1 MLPQEFFNGDTVDIA
16 RAMVGKYLI
25 RRYAGVTLAARVTET
40 EAYVGRM
47 DKACHAYG
55 YRKTERTRTL
65 YAPPGTAYVYL
76 IYGMH
81 CCLNLVTEPEG
92 EPAAVLIRGLSPRY
106 GQDIIT
112 ENRFH
117 CKCGEMTAY
126 QKKNF
131 LNGPGKLCAG
141 MNIDR
146 RLNGLP
152 YGSPELFLCERLED
166 AGLTTPPEDNKEL
179 NIKVGKR
186 IGIDYA
192 EEAIDFPWRFFVET

>member
-1 MLPQEFFNGDTVDIA
+1 MLARRFFEGDTVEAA
-16 RAMVGKYLI
+16 RSLVGKYLV
-25 RRYAGVTLAARVTET
+25 RQYGGLTLCARITET

-55 YRKTERTRTL
+55 YRRTERTKTL

-81 CCLNLVTEPEG
+81 CCLNFVTEPEG
-92 EPAAVLIRGLSPRY
+92 EPAAVLIRGLAPRHN
-106 GQDIIT
+106 QDIIA

-117 CKCGEMTAY
+117 CKCADMSAY

-131 LNGPGKLCAG
+131 LNGPGKVCAG

-146 RLNGLP
+146 SLNALPWGSQELFVCQSLDELGLP
-152 YGSPELFLCERLED
+152 TPEED
-166 AGLTTPPEDNKEL
+166 LAPLR
-179 NIKVGKR
+179 IRVGKR

-192 EEAIDFPWRFFVET
+192 QEAVDFPWRFYL